1 MMVSMSKI
9 PDDVNSGLG
18 DISNI
23 IKSVGVSDLSWLNV
37 DPEEYKR
44 FEALPQQNLDMIPE
58 LQTALSW
65 DGKNERV
72 QSISPIRPH
81 TTVNTNPLDTPEATL
96 RSKSSVRDRLAEYVM
111 EGKSEKEIAKNL
123 LLQFSPDQLRSAS
136 AEASQVLGER
146 GLLGNV
152 YVDASHFS
160 RCAQEGPHRNF
171 VAKHAKRAL
180 YVLAKDSCPGC
191 VCNQGGRC
199 ASFQKRIVREI
210 PYAAPLAAH
219 YAVQLS
225 KEQRLTLDDVNVLAN
240 CGSTTASTLP
250 RPDEI
255 KERLR
260 VAFLRPIPKVHPD
273 GVQTI
278 HYQKQVTAP
287 VITDED
293 RRKFEMRQAAKA
305 SVERLPGPLCV
316 VAARRMM
323 KGHADRMSLSA
334 SSDTEIRSLSREY
347 GILGY
352 TYLDGDIL
360 GGVKETFDHI
370 TSMKSPPDFVIL
382 RSLASLAGSHQ
393 LIELSK
399 LTTVVPNHLTI
410 TKDHLASACERAI
423 REERM
428 TSEQVTNVLKN
439 SSTIPDDSISSIV
452 SQVNLYTPPAEVRE
466 IDINPATLV
475 TAHNGESYA
484 ETRAIMDPEEVRRTI
499 SSMMN
504 SGLHGKKLQAAVLS
518 RYSRSDLAQVSEIG
532 MKLAAEDG
540 IQGSYFVDPT
550 AYSDYGRGCSIG
562 SDLLRK
568 KGVPNLFVGSSCTG
582 CRLQTHPGWCSKY
595 AKSLI
600 RQIPNSVRVEAAE
613 RRRLPVAQ
621 ELPPVE
627 DPVRK
632 YGLASELTLEPAP
645 APRKMVEINISSSKV
660 TD

>member
-1 MMVSMSKI
+1 MAKT

-18 DISNI
+18 DISSILHNQ
-23 IKSVGVSDLSWLNV
+23 GVSDLSWLNV
-37 DPEEYKR
+37 DPEEYRK
-44 FEALPQQNLDMIPE
+44 FEALPKQNLDIIPE
-58 LQTALSW
+58 LQTALAW
-65 DGKNERV
+65 DGKDERV
-72 QSISPIRPH
+72 QSINPIRPH

-123 LLQFSPDQLRSAS
+123 LLQFSPEQLRSAS
-136 AEASQVLGER
+136 TEASQVLGER
-146 GLLGNV
+146 GLLGNI
-152 YVDASHFS
+152 YVDASHFP
-160 RCAQEGPHRNF
+160 RCAQEGPHRDF

-180 YVLAKDSCPGC
+180 YVLAKNSCPGC

-199 ASFQKRIVREI
+199 ASFQKRVVREI
-210 PYAAPLAAH
+210 PYAEALAAH
-219 YAVQLS
+219 YATQLS
-225 KEQRLTLDDVNVLAN
+225 KERRLTEEDVKVLTSSN
-240 CGSTTASTLP
+240 RTAS
-250 RPDEI
+250 DI
-255 KERLR
+255 KEHLR
-260 VAFLRPIPKVHPD
+260 VAFLRPIAAVHPD

-278 HYQKQVTAP
+278 HYQKQVAAP
-287 VITDED
+287 IITDED
-293 RRKFEMRQAAKA
+293 RRQFEMRQAAKA
-305 SVERLPGPLCV
+305 SIERLPNPMYV

-334 SSDTEIRSLSREY
+334 SSDVEIRNLAREH
-347 GILGY
+347 GILGH

-360 GGVKETFDHI
+360 GGIKETLDHI
-370 TSMKSPPDFVIL
+370 ATMKSPPDFVVL
-382 RSLASLAGSHQ
+382 RDLASLSGSHQ

-399 LTTVVPNHLTI
+399 LSTIVPNRPVLTRE
-410 TKDHLASACERAI
+410 HLASACERAVN
-423 REERM
+423 EERM
-428 TSEQVTNVLKN
+428 TGEQVTNILRN
-439 SSTIPDDSISSIV
+439 SSSTPDENIPSII

-466 IDINPATLV
+466 IEVNPAILA
-475 TAHNGESYA
+475 TAHNGESHA
-484 ETRAIMDPEEVRRTI
+484 ETRAIMNPEEVRRTI

-504 SGLHGKKLQAAVLS
+504 SGLRGKKLQAAVLS
-518 RYSRSDLAQVSEIG
+518 RYSRSDLAQVPEVGSQ
-532 MKLAAEDG
+532 LAAEDG
-540 IQGSYFVDPT
+540 IQGSYFIDPT
-550 AYSDYGRGCSIG
+550 AYSDYGRGCNIG

-568 KGVPNLFVGSSCTG
+568 KEVPNVFVGSSCTG

-600 RQIPNSVRVEAAE
+600 RQIPDSVRVEAAE